1 MSFITFGE
9 ILMRLSTPHHQTFEQ
24 SQAFDVHYGGAE
36 MNVAI
41 GLSGLGINTTMI
53 TALPNNDL
61 GESIVQNLRR
71 YNVNADHI
79 KRLVVD

>member
-24 SQAFDVHYGGAE
+24 AQAFDIHYGGAE

-41 GLSGLGINTTMI
+41 GLSGLGYRHRNGNSLT
-53 TALPNNDL
+53 
-61 GESIVQNLRR
+61 
-71 YNVNADHI
+71 
-79 KRLVVD
+79 